1 MKKIILFLAFS
12 SVACWL
18 SAPKNEGVIV
28 FEEKINMHKMI
39 KDDAMKAMV
48 PEFRSSTMELY
59 FRGDECLYKAAEE
72 DEDSETNSGGVRMVM
87 RRPQS
92 EIYRN
97 FATEKRVEQREAM
110 GKKYLIVD
118 TLKIVAWK
126 LTGDEKKILDYNCI
140 KATYND
146 TARKQNITAWFTDA
160 IELAAGPN
168 RFSSLPGMILAVDVN
183 DGEMMWTAK
192 KVEFKKIKDED
203 IKAPTKGELIKE
215 EDFRKKMDEMR
226 QRNGGGP
233 NIRIMRN

>member
-1 MKKIILFLAFS
+1 MKRIIILLTLLNSTVMLLAQ
-12 SVACWL
+12 
-18 SAPKNEGVIV
+18 KKEGVIT
-28 FEEKINMHKMI
+28 FEEKINMHKMM

-48 PEFRSSTMELY
+48 PEFRSSKMELY
-59 FRGDECLYKAAEE
+59 FRGEECLYKAVEE
-72 DEDSETNSGGVRMVM
+72 DDEQETGGGGVRMVM

-118 TLKIVAWK
+118 TLKILAWK
-126 LTGDEKKILDYNCI
+126 LTSDSKKILNYDCI

-160 IELAAGPN
+160 IELTAGPN
-168 RFSSLPGMILAVDVN
+168 RFSSLPGMILAVEIN
-183 DGEMMWTAK
+183 DGEMMWTATN
-192 KVEFKKIKDED
+192 VDFKKIKDED

-215 EDFRKKMDEMR
+215 EDFRKKMEEMR
-226 QRNGGGP
+226 QRNGGG